1 MLDAR
6 DSLGGLPDLIDCIL
20 TGDRPRQRDRTV
32 RSRNVDVTIRRSG
45 RNLRLHGG
53 RDLTVGSGRFNV
65 RRTRTRSSADRRF
78 LPRLG
83 WGLLRIGDRAAWG

>member
-20 TGDRPRQRDRTV
+20 AGDRPRQRDHTV
-32 RSRNVDVTIRRSG
+32 RRRNVNLAIRHSG
-45 RNLRLHGG
+45 CDLGFHGG
-53 RDLTVGSGRFNV
+53 RNLTVGSGRFNA
-65 RRTRTRSSADRRF
+65 RRTRTSADRRRF
-78 LPRLG
+78 LPCLR